1 MSKSVAPVKGIP
13 DLLPAVIASWH
24 RVEAVF
30 RDVLGRYGYEEIR
43 LPLLER
49 TELFKRSIGDTTD
62 IVEKEMFTFDT
73 QAGTSVTLRP
83 EGTAGCVRAGISNG
97 LLYNQRQRL
106 WYSGPMFRYEKPQ
119 AGRFRQFYQFGAEA
133 FGFHGPDIDAE
144 MILILA
150 RVWRELGL
158 DRVTLKINTLGDK
171 DSRAR
176 YRDKLVQYFSAHL
189 ASLDEDSQRRLQSN
203 PLRILDSKNPAMAA
217 VIGGAPTLL
226 DTLDD
231 ASLAHFEGLKQ
242 RLDAAGVAFEV
253 DTRLVRGLDYYGRTV
268 FEWQTDAL
276 GAQNA
281 ICGGGRYDTLV
292 EHMGGRSTPALGFGV
307 GLDRLVAL
315 LEACDA
321 TIAPA
326 APDVYVVS
334 VGDEAAAAAQRLAE
348 TLRDALT
355 ARVVCHGNEGGFKAQ
370 LRAADRS
377 GAQFALIIGDDEAQ
391 RQVAGLKPLRGGD
404 QREVP
409 WSELPQVLAQTLGS
423 VSNEGAT

>member
-1 MSKSVAPVKGIP
+1 MSKSVPPVKGIP
-13 DLLPAVIASWH
+13 DLLPATMASWH
-24 RVEAVF
+24 RVESVF
-30 RDVLGRYGYEEIR
+30 CDVLARYGYEEIR

-73 QAGTSVTLRP
+73 QGGTSVTLRP

-97 LLYNQRQRL
+97 LLYNQRQRF
-106 WYSGPMFRYEKPQ
+106 WYTGPMFRYEKPQ

-133 FGFHGPDIDAE
+133 FGFNGPDIDAE
-144 MILILA
+144 MILMLA

-158 DRVTLKINTLGDK
+158 ERVTLKINTLGDK
-171 DSRAR
+171 ESRAR
-176 YRDKLVQYFSAHL
+176 YRDTLVAYFNGHI
-189 ASLDEDSQRRLQSN
+189 ASLDEDSLRRLDSN
-203 PLRILDSKNPAMAA
+203 PLRILDSKNPAMVE
-217 VIGGAPTLL
+217 VIAGAPTLL

-231 ASLAHFEGLKQ
+231 ASLAHFEGLKS
-242 RLDAAGVAFEV
+242 RLTASGVAFDV
-253 DTRLVRGLDYYGRTV
+253 DTRLVRGLDYYSRTV

-292 EHMGGRSTPALGFGV
+292 EHMGGRATPALGFGV

-334 VGDEAAAAAQRLAE
+334 VGDEAAAAAQSVAE
-348 TLRDALT
+348 TLRDTLS
-355 ARVVCHGNEGGFKAQ
+355 ARIVCHGNEGGFKAQ

-377 GAQFALIIGDDEAQ
+377 GATLALIIGDDEAQ
-391 RQVAGLKPLRGGD
+391 RQVAAVKPLRGGE
-404 QREVP
+404 QRDVP
-409 WSELPQVLAQTLGS
+409 WSELPQSVAQALGYS
-423 VSNEGAT
+423 VAPSAA